1 MTVHLRYCLQQAA
14 LWGTFGLVLPVV
26 TLFLLHNHFTL
37 FEIGLYAALFSLST
51 IALELPFGAMADR
64 VGRIRTY
71 RISLLMNSVGCALML
86 CFSQKPML
94 YLAAASFGVA
104 RAMSSGTV
112 DAWYVGLLRE
122 HGETKRIPY
131 FLGRA
136 ELASALGLA
145 SMSLVGG
152 VLPDLIGSRLFDNP
166 YKIGLALACGLFI
179 VLLGLTSWFFAEAEQ
194 APREAAPAGRM
205 LDDLRELVRFAWHGG
220 AVRPLILLCMLLG
233 GVVSVLESYWPVV
246 LKTLVPTHGATWAF
260 GLFLTLM
267 LVVKGAGGWASYRV
281 MKHCAARPALAVTLP
296 FAGLSVSLV
305 LTLWANH
312 VVAFGVVLSGVAL
325 FLGIAGAVVNAVLHH
340 RTPDALRSRA
350 VSFFSLVF
358 QLGSMIASILLGYL
372 VSQWGVQAVWCG
384 VGVLVAAAS
393 GYGASIGGW
402 AAGPVEEA
410 KATARV

>member
-26 TLFLLHNHFTL
+26 TLFLLHSHFTL
-37 FEIGLYAALFSLST
+37 FEIGLYAAVFSLST

-71 RISLLMNSVGCALML
+71 RVSLLMNSIGCALML
-86 CFSQKPML
+86 CFSQKPVL

-122 HGETKRIPY
+122 HGETNRIPY

-166 YKIGLALACGLFI
+166 YRIGLALAGGLFI

-194 APREAAPAGRM
+194 APPEAVPAGRM
-205 LDDLRELVRFAWHGG
+205 RDDLRELVRFAWHGG

-246 LKTLVPTHGATWAF
+246 LKTLVPMHGATWAF

-267 LVVKGAGGWASYRV
+267 LVVKGAGGWVSYRV
-281 MKHCAARPALAVTLP
+281 MKHCAARPALAVSLP
-296 FAGLSVSLV
+296 FAGLAASLV
-305 LTLWANH
+305 LTRWANH
-312 VVAFGVVLSGVAL
+312 VVAFGAVLSGVAL

-384 VGVLVAAAS
+384 VGVLVAAAA

-402 AAGPVEEA
+402 AADPMEEA
-410 KATARV
+410 KTTARA

>member
-14 LWGTFGLVLPVV
+14 LWGTFGLVLPIV

-64 VGRIRTY
+64 VGRLRTY
-71 RISLLMNSVGCALML
+71 RVSLLMNSVGCALML
-86 CFSQKPML
+86 GFSQKPML

-104 RAMSSGTV
+104 RAMISGTV

-166 YKIGLALACGLFI
+166 YKIGLALACCLFI
-179 VLLGLTSWFFAEAEQ
+179 VLLRLTSWFFAEAEQ
-194 APREAAPAGRM
+194 APHEAAPTGRM
-205 LDDLRELVRFAWHGG
+205 HDDLRELVRFAWHGG

-281 MKHCAARPALAVTLP
+281 MRHCAARPALA
-296 FAGLSVSLV
+296 VSLV

-372 VSQWGVQAVWCG
+372 VGQWGVQAVWCG
-384 VGVLVAAAS
+384 VGVLVAAAA

-402 AAGPVEEA
+402 ASGPVEEA
-410 KATARV
+410 KAAARV